1 MITALSVKIPEKPSG
16 ILGLADRF
24 RRDRVEVETRRAR
37 GVTLRHIVY
46 TSYSGELRLDKTDGA
61 VGSQRD
67 RIICSD
73 KLIFPH
79 KSGYRRFCSTSF
91 SSRLCTNFA
100 VSVLMSCKNAA
111 GLKVAIYDPAAY
123 CADFLLS
130 VLEHCADVSV
140 VTSCFEPYLCVAE
153 RALGELGAAAVVT
166 KNRGELIGCDL
177 MIAPQKIAEDLPVSD
192 DTVVLTV
199 SQPPRGMGGKLYYR
213 YRFRMPNGFDKIKP
227 EELDEE
233 YFCSALYTLGAQYE
247 LGSIVPLSA
256 AGNAGARDV
265 KTLANLLDKRKQKIY
280 NN

>member
-1 MITALSVKIPEKPSG
+1 MITALSVKIPEKPKG

-24 RRDRVEVETRRAR
+24 RRDRVEVENRNAR
-37 GVTLRHIVY
+37 GVMLRHIIY
-46 TSYSGELRLDKTDGA
+46 TSYSGELRLDKTDIA

-67 RIICSD
+67 RIICSE

-100 VSVLMSCKNAA
+100 LSVLMSCKNAA
-111 GLKVAIYDPAAY
+111 KLKVAIYDPAAY

-130 VLEHCADVSV
+130 VLEHCTDVAV
-140 VTSCFEPYLCVAE
+140 VTSCFEPYMCVAE
-153 RALGELGAAAVVT
+153 RALGEMGAAAIVT
-166 KNRGELIGCDL
+166 KNRNELIGRDL
-177 MIAPQKIAEDLPVSD
+177 IIAPQRIAEDLPIGD
-192 DTVVLTV
+192 NTVVLTV
-199 SQPPRGMGGKLYYR
+199 SAPPKGMGGILYYR
-213 YRFRMPNGFDKIKP
+213 YKFRMPNGFDKIKP

-265 KTLANLLDKRKQKIY
+265 KTLANSLDKRNQNIY